1 MDSPV
6 HVESYAEW
14 TNHGPQTLYD
24 NECPCNGNDKQFE
37 YTFLIICRYLKL
49 VKNQKKSE
57 DNFIANRKFTSCYN
71 IKMYR
76 IWENYMLFSFELC
89 GVKTPNDITLS
100 FIHNRT
106 KSK

>member
-1 MDSPV
+1 MCFIRVISLSTETMMP
-6 HVESYAEW
+6 A
-14 TNHGPQTLYD
+14 
-24 NECPCNGNDKQFE
+24 PCNGNDKQFD

-76 IWENYMLFSFELC
+76 I
-89 GVKTPNDITLS
+89 
-100 FIHNRT
+100 
-106 KSK
+106 